1 MKEEEIKELF
11 EQFEAIANEYEGVE
25 CWSARELA
33 QVLGYSKWERF
44 EGVIERAKDACI
56 NAGEMV
62 EYHFPA
68 LGNDTS
74 CKGAQRE
81 VKDYMLT
88 RYACYL
94 IAQMAIHASHKSL
107 CPNYFAVQTRR
118 AELVQKRLLEYE
130 RVQAR
135 AKLAET
141 EKRLS
146 GVLYERGV
154 DSKGFAIIRSLGDKA
169 LFNLD
174 TALLKRKLGAPN
186 SRPLADFLP
195 TLNIKAKDFAAEMT
209 SVNVQQKD
217 LHGQQ
222 SICQEHVDNNKAVR
236 NMMLQRGIV
245 PENLPAGEDVKKV
258 ERRLKSDEKTLTKR
272 IAKRNNIHHNS
283 ITREDVRISL
293 AIYDFS

>member
-62 EYHFPA
+62 EYHFPGVGKMIPLA
-68 LGNDTS
+68 
-74 CKGAQRE
+74 KGAQRE

-94 IAQMAIHASHKSL
+94 IAQNGDPRKPQISFAQ
-107 CPNYFAVQTRR
+107 NYFAVQTRR
-118 AELVQKRLLEYE
+118 AELVQKRLQEYV

-146 GVLYERGV
+146 GVL
-154 DSKGFAIIRSLGDKA
+154 
-169 LFNLD
+169 
-174 TALLKRKLGAPN
+174 
-186 SRPLADFLP
+186 
-195 TLNIKAKDFAAEMT
+195 
-209 SVNVQQKD
+209 
-217 LHGQQ
+217 
-222 SICQEHVDNNKAVR
+222 
-236 NMMLQRGIV
+236 
-245 PENLPAGEDVKKV
+245 
-258 ERRLKSDEKTLTKR
+258 
-272 IAKRNNIHHNS
+272 
-283 ITREDVRISL
+283 
-293 AIYDFS
+293 

>member
-62 EYHFPA
+62 EYHFPGVGKMIPLA
-68 LGNDTS
+68 
-74 CKGAQRE
+74 KGAQRE

-94 IAQMAIHASHKSL
+94 
-107 CPNYFAVQTRR
+107 
-118 AELVQKRLLEYE
+118 
-130 RVQAR
+130 
-135 AKLAET
+135 
-141 EKRLS
+141 
-146 GVLYERGV
+146 

-222 SICQEHVDNNKAVR
+222 TICQEHVDNNKAVR

-258 ERRLKSDEKTLTKR
+258 ERRLKSDEKTLTK
-272 IAKRNNIHHNS
+272 KNS
-283 ITREDVRISL
+283 KKK
-293 AIYDFS
+293 